1 MSEKKQESFTV
12 TDRRLFTSD
21 GEPRREV
28 SEEEVSTSKP
38 APPAPPVASET
49 KPAANGAEPDDSAP
63 SGLDPAAP
71 PNPTEK
77 KKKEQADAYRK
88 SAKELDARVELSG
101 HSTKEMEMTFERFM
115 ASLYM
120 TAMLQL
126 GLMQEERGQ
135 PRIDLIA
142 ARQTVDTLGLLAEKT
157 KGNLTPAEDN
167 FLQNCLY
174 ELRMAY
180 VEVTNALARPPLATG
195 TNPTKR

>member
-12 TDRRLFTSD
+12 TDRRLFTSE
-21 GEPRREV
+21 GKLRREV

-38 APPAPPVASET
+38 VPPAAAEANVSQIAAEPSALDQSAPPE
-49 KPAANGAEPDDSAP
+49 
-63 SGLDPAAP
+63 LDPSVP
-71 PNPTEK
+71 PPPTSAEQ
-77 KKKEQADAYRK
+77 KEQADAYHK

-101 HSTKEMEMTFERFM
+101 HSAKEMAMTFERFM

-135 PRIDLIA
+135 PRIDLLG

-157 KGNLTPAEDN
+157 KGNLTPAEEN

-180 VEVTNALARPPLATG
+180 VEVTNALARPPQATG
-195 TNPTKR
+195 TNPAKR

>member
-12 TDRRLFTSD
+12 TDRRLFASE
-21 GEPRREV
+21 GELRREV

-38 APPAPPVASET
+38 VPPAAAEANVSQIAAEPSALDQSAPPE
-49 KPAANGAEPDDSAP
+49 
-63 SGLDPAAP
+63 LDPSVP
-71 PNPTEK
+71 PPPTSAEQ
-77 KKKEQADAYRK
+77 KEQADAYHK

-101 HSTKEMEMTFERFM
+101 HSAKEMAMTFERFM

-135 PRIDLIA
+135 PRIDLLG

-157 KGNLTPAEDN
+157 KGNLTPAEEN

-180 VEVTNALARPPLATG
+180 VEVTNALARPPQATG
-195 TNPTKR
+195 TNPAKR